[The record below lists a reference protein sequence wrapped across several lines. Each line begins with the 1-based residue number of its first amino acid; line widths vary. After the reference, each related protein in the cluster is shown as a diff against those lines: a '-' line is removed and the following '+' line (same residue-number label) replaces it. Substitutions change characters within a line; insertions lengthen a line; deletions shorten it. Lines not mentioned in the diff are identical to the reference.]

1 MAPKP
6 SIETPPGV
14 AALDALAGQLLLR
27 AGVRIGVAHT
37 AAEFEAVHRVRLPDG
52 LERDVH
58 DDHALQLAAWRGT
71 KLVGTM
77 RLVLPVPFRRLPTED
92 AFDLRVEPHGEVVD
106 LGRLLVGP
114 GFRGDPSQRAWGGL
128 FALAWQETRI
138 RGYNVIAGV
147 ASVRLLERYRL
158 LGVNVEILGP
168 ARTFWGAERHPV
180 RIHPAAGE
188 PPDWF

>member
-1 MAPKP
+1 MAEKP
-6 SIETPPGV
+6 SVERAPGV
-14 AALDALAGQLLLR
+14 AALDALAGHLLLR

-37 AAEFEAVHRVRLPDG
+37 AVEFDAVHRLRLPDG

-58 DDHALQLAAWRGT
+58 DDRALQLVAWRGT
-71 KLVGTM
+71 TLVGTM
-77 RLVLPVPFRRLPTED
+77 RLVLPVPGRRLPTEA
-92 AFDLRVEPHGEVVD
+92 AFELRVEPAGEVVD

-128 FALAWQETRI
+128 FALAWQETRL
-138 RGYNVIAGV
+138 RGYEVMAGV

-158 LGVNVEILGP
+158 LGVNAEILGP
-168 ARTFWGAERHPV
+168 ARTYWGAERHPV
-180 RIHPAAGE
+180 RIDPAAGP